1 MSMPTFNAAAL
12 SGIPAGV
19 QAQGVWRGRRQRF
32 VRFAGEAE
40 TATMYSAGAA
50 ACEGDLGARGA
61 PPTGLR

>member
-12 SGIPAGV
+12 SGVPAGV
-19 QAQGVWRGRRQRF
+19 QEQGVWMGRRQLF

-40 TATMYSAGAA
+40 TATLYSADAA
-50 ACEGDLGARGA
+50 ASEGDLGARGA